1 MNRSLRLY
9 ALCTIALLLI
19 TGAAWA
25 ADPPASSGT
34 TPAIL
39 ACLDSGDISVLDDQA
54 AMAIRG
60 QEYKYVLVKILGLN
74 ALDGG
79 AGVQWTWNPAGYR
92 YGAFGGLDWSNTGA
106 DAADKMDALFMLHDL
121 AYADPT
127 ADKIAADKALIAG
140 LASLGDTYNTF
151 WGWIYSP
158 ADLPKGLTTPT
169 VQVSGVSF
177 FGNKFF
183 FGWRSMPYTE
193 YSRREAITGIGV
205 LVAGRSLLSSLA
217 R

>member
-39 ACLDSGDISVLDDQA
+39 ACLDSGDISVLDAQA

-79 AGVQWTWNPAGYR
+79 AGVQWTWNRQAIVTALSADSI
-92 YGAFGGLDWSNTGA
+92 GAIRVR
-106 DAADKMDALFMLHDL
+106 M
-121 AYADPT
+121 
-127 ADKIAADKALIAG
+127 
-140 LASLGDTYNTF
+140 
-151 WGWIYSP
+151 
-158 ADLPKGLTTPT
+158 
-169 VQVSGVSF
+169 
-177 FGNKFF
+177 
-183 FGWRSMPYTE
+183 
-193 YSRREAITGIGV
+193 RR
-205 LVAGRSLLSSLA
+205 
-217 R
+217 

>member
-1 MNRSLRLY
+1 MKSSIQFY
-9 ALCTIALLLI
+9 AVCALVLLCIP
-19 TGAAWA
+19 GSAWSK
-25 ADPPASSGT
+25 DPPASSGN

-39 ACLDSGDISVLDDQA
+39 ASLDSGDIRVLDDQA

-79 AGVQWTWNPAGYR
+79 AGIQWTWNPADYR
-92 YGAFGGLDWSNTGA
+92 YGAFGGLDWSNMGS
-106 DAADKMDALFMLHDL
+106 DAADAMDTLFWKHDL

-127 ADKIAADKALIAG
+127 ADKIAADKDLIAG
-140 LASLGDTYNTF
+140 LVSLAKTYNSF

-158 ADLPKGLTTPT
+158 ADLPKGLTTPA

-193 YSRREAITGIGV
+193 YSRREAIAGIGV

-217 R
+217 K

>member
-1 MNRSLRLY
+1 M
-9 ALCTIALLLI
+9 ALFLI

-25 ADPPASSGT
+25 VDPPAVSGN

-39 ACLDSGDISVLDDQA
+39 ASLDSGDIRVLDDQA

-79 AGVQWTWNPAGYR
+79 AGIQWTWNPAGYR
-92 YGAFGGLDWSNTGA
+92 YGAFGGLGWSNAGTAAA
-106 DAADKMDALFMLHDL
+106 DAMDTLFMLHDL

-127 ADKIAADKALIAG
+127 ADKILADKALVAG
-140 LASLGDTYNTF
+140 LVSLGNTYSRF

-158 ADLPKGLTTPT
+158 ADLPTGLTTPT
-169 VQVSGVSF
+169 VQVSGLSF

-205 LVAGRSLLSSLA
+205 LVVGRSLLSSLA